1 MVRRANTVNRLCRS
15 GALRGILGN
24 FTRCTEM
31 WEWCAD
37 GYGVYPVG
45 TVWDP
50 TGPANGRGRFFRG
63 GAWSFSGRALR
74 SAQRLQNLP
83 GYRAHDIGLRFTI
96 S

>member
-1 MVRRANTVNRLCRS
+1 
-15 GALRGILGN
+15 
-24 FTRCTEM
+24 M